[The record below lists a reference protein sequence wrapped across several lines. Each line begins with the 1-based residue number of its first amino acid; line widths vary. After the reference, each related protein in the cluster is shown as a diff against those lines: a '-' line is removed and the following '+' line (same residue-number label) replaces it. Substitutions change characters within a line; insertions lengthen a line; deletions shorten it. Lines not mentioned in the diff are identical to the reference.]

1 MEINICGAVINCN
14 FVRLIAAGAFELLP
28 FHLSAKKIST
38 AGADGR
44 VREPSAPNGYKLE
57 RFVFDAEIDPDIF
70 TKRNLRK
77 ARR

>member
-1 MEINICGAVINCN
+1 M
-14 FVRLIAAGAFELLP
+14 AADAFSLLP
-28 FHLSAKKIST
+28 FHLSAKKIPFVDSQ
-38 AGADGR
+38 GR
-44 VREPSAPNGYKLE
+44 TQTPAEPNGFKLE